1 MADAAALSAPNPI
14 DLHVG
19 ARVRMRRKF
28 LGVSQ
33 ERLADALGLTFQ
45 QVQKYERGA
54 NRISRFQAV
63 RDRRF
68 LEAPVA
74 YFFEGLPAEV
84 EDQEFSE
91 SESEQ
96 SLHGF
101 LMTPEGIELASLFP
115 QADRAKQRRR
125 ILELVRTLADDDGT
139 E

>member
-1 MADAAALSAPNPI
+1 MAEAPSLGTPNPI

-33 ERLADALGLTFQ
+33 ERLANALGLTFQ
-45 QVQKYERGA
+45 QVQKYERGT
-54 NRISRFQAV
+54 NRISASKLFEIA
-63 RDRRF
+63 RF
-68 LEAPVA
+68 LQAPVA
-74 YFFEGLPAEV
+74 YFFQGLPAEV
-84 EDQEFSE
+84 EDKEFSE
-91 SESEQ
+91 TENEQ

-115 QADRAKQRRR
+115 RLTPKQRRR
-125 ILELVRTLADDDGT
+125 ILELVRTLTDDDGG